1 MILTKCIVEEEDHDK
16 SSLDDSIN
24 EEEKELET
32 LIQMNLKSKTKI
44 IFIFHNIIFIIN
56 RF

>member
-44 IFIFHNIIFIIN
+44 IFIFHI
-56 RF
+56 